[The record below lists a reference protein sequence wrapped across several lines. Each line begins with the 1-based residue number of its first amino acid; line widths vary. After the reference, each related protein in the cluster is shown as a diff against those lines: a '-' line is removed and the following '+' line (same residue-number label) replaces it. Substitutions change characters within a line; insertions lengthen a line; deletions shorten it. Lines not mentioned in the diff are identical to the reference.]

1 MKRSTY
7 LTFNAENAIF
17 KVPPTQLQGEWVVLQ
32 RSSGEFQSTRRKM
45 ILQLALGT
53 EWELNCKNGTTNAG
67 AVHISRLFPR
77 SDCVRKMAESFDYA
91 YRNSYVRFGDRV
103 LTLTIFCF
111 WKRKTTFRPNYSE
124 ETSIFSKTDTNTANA
139 MQALIFR
146 NSRSVLAKFGATV
159 RQ

>member
-53 EWELNCKNGTTNAG
+53 ERELNCKNGMTNAG
-67 AVHISRLFPR
+67 AVHISRYSPGRIACAKWPKVSTTHTETPTCGLAIGYWHWQYFAFEKEKQHFGR
-77 SDCVRKMAESFDYA
+77 ITRKRLAFFRKPTQTPPTQCKLWSFA
-91 YRNSYVRFGDRV
+91 ILGVS
-103 LTLTIFCF
+103 
-111 WKRKTTFRPNYSE
+111 
-124 ETSIFSKTDTNTANA
+124 
-139 MQALIFR
+139 
-146 NSRSVLAKFGATV
+146 
-159 RQ
+159 